1 MNWYDENHGLTYS
14 EACQLLHGTH
24 EERVSLEPKNEW
36 DAYINDT
43 TFDIYALQAYFL
55 MNEFIFMK
63 QLKIF
68 LMGCLRKSLLTSESL
83 LKKEKAMVTKEEM
96 DDFIKVN
103 DIRVL
108 PQKSNEA
115 ISAIYITPAGT
126 FLSGVSKTAMKT
138 GDGFH
143 NGEVY
148 RDIDHRCVSWI
159 MDTNP
164 YISNTFWTDMFKKTG
179 FIMVIPEYREYII
192 AVHPTKEQEMSC
204 KWLEKFGFTRG
215 EESEYF

>member
-1 MNWYDENHGLTYS
+1 MITKQEMD
-14 EACQLLHGTH
+14 
-24 EERVSLEPKNEW
+24 
-36 DAYINDT
+36 
-43 TFDIYALQAYFL
+43 
-55 MNEFIFMK
+55 EFI
-63 QLKIF
+63 
-68 LMGCLRKSLLTSESL
+68 E
-83 LKKEKAMVTKEEM
+83 VH
-96 DDFIKVN
+96 

-108 PQKSNEA
+108 PRKSIKA
-115 ISAIYITPAGT
+115 VSAIYIVPDGT
-126 FLSGVSKTAMKT
+126 FLSGVSKTAERM
-138 GDGFH
+138 GCGYSD

-179 FIMVIPEYREYII
+179 FVMVIPECREYII
-192 AVHPTKEQEMSC
+192 AAHTTKEQEMSC